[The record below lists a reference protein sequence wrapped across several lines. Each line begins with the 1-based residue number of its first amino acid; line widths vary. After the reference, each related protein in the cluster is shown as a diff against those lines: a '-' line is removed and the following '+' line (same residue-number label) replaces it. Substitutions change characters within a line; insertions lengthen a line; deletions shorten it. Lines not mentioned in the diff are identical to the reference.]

1 MMCYTSAMNHTTPY
15 TPPTLTVDAVV
26 FQVGASGL
34 EVLLHQRPHEPF
46 AGEWALPGGYCSQG
60 QTTVDAVMAV
70 TLAKTG
76 VSLDADA
83 QHMEQLYTFDT
94 VARDPRGHAVS
105 VVYMALGTAINC
117 DGAPH
122 NTRFWPVD
130 ELPTLAYDHAE
141 IIALAR
147 KRLAG
152 KLHYTTIAF
161 GLLPATFTLSDLQQT
176 YEAVLGQPLDKRNFR
191 KKIASLDMIHE
202 TGHMQRSGAHR
213 PAKLYTF
220 HQPTLTALHTDF

>member
-1 MMCYTSAMNHTTPY
+1 M
-15 TPPTLTVDAVV
+15 V
-26 FQVGASGL
+26 FQVGAGGL
-34 EVLLHQRPHEPF
+34 EVLLHQRPREPF
-46 AGEWALPGGYCSQG
+46 AGQWALPGGYCSQG
-60 QTTVDAVMAV
+60 QTTVDAVTAV

-122 NTRFWPVD
+122 NAQFWPVD

-152 KLHYTTIAF
+152 KLQYTTIAF

-176 YEAVLGQPLDKRNFR
+176 YEAVLGRPLDKRNFR

-213 PAKLYTF
+213 PAKLYAF
-220 HQPTLTALHTDF
+220 HQPTLMALHTDF

>member
-1 MMCYTSAMNHTTPY
+1 MTHASPY

-26 FQVGASGL
+26 FQVGAGGL
-34 EVLLHQRPHEPF
+34 EVLLHQRPREPF

-60 QTTVDAVMAV
+60 QTTVDAIMAV

-105 VVYMALGTAINC
+105 VVYMALGTVINC

-122 NTRFWPVD
+122 NAQFWPVD

-202 TGHMQRSGAHR
+202 TGHMQRNGAHR
-213 PAKLYTF
+213 PAKLYAF

>member
-1 MMCYTSAMNHTTPY
+1 MNHTTPY

-26 FQVGASGL
+26 FQVGAGGL
-34 EVLLHQRPHEPF
+34 EVLLHQRPREPF
-46 AGEWALPGGYCSQG
+46 AGQWALPGGYCSQG

-76 VSLDADA
+76 VSLDTDA

-94 VARDPRGHAVS
+94 AARDPRGHAVS
-105 VVYMALGTAINC
+105 VVYMALSTAINC

-130 ELPTLAYDHAE
+130 ELPTLAYDHTE

-176 YEAVLGQPLDKRNFR
+176 YEAVLGRPLDKRNFR
-191 KKIASLDMIHE
+191 KKIASLDMVHE

-213 PAKLYTF
+213 PAKLYAF
-220 HQPTLTALHTDF
+220 NQPTLTALHTDF